1 MCIYYILNLIYYND
15 LSDRLGNI
23 KFAIIVEYYIFEDY
37 TVSNSINIKS
47 GGNSAVKITFKN
59 NFKSE
64 IHLVIQIIYSSS
76 VNWGYITTMATQ
88 LTTKSCYIN
97 MHNLD
102 SNDITVKVG
111 YFAFK

>member
-23 KFAIIVEYYIFEDY
+23 KFVFPSSWNTVYFEGY
-37 TVSNSINIKS
+37 TVSNSINIKG

-64 IHLVIQIIYSSS
+64 IPLVIPIIYSSS
-76 VNWGYITTMATQ
+76 VN
-88 LTTKSCYIN
+88 
-97 MHNLD
+97 
-102 SNDITVKVG
+102 
-111 YFAFK
+111 

>member
-1 MCIYYILNLIYYND
+1 M
-15 LSDRLGNI
+15 
-23 KFAIIVEYYIFEDY
+23 EYYIFEDY

-64 IHLVIQIIYSSS
+64 IPLVIPIIYLSSF
-76 VNWGYITTMATQ
+76 NWWYITTMVTQ
-88 LTTKSCYIN
+88 LTCKSCYIN

-102 SNDITVKVG
+102 SNDITVKVR